1 MLVTERLK
9 GKYPHTNNFWH
20 PLTYFLRETDWMRIL
35 LQEFNSLFSSL
46 KRNVT
51 FIKQILTHCLI
62 NYRLHLQLA
71 GHLQLRLQV
80 EIYHFYKSFS
90 YKFFSYKS
98 GKIKYLLEVVMVRLI
113 LMFSGYMMKRK
124 IDLNL
129 AFSLCEKFLVRSF
142 FWSVFFRIQS

>member
-1 MLVTERLK
+1 
-9 GKYPHTNNFWH
+9 
-20 PLTYFLRETDWMRIL
+20 MRIL
-35 LQEFNSLFSSL
+35 LQEFNSLVSSL

-71 GHLQLRLQV
+71 GQLQLCLQV

-129 AFSLCEKFLVRSF
+129 AFFSLCEKFSSADFFLVRIF
-142 FWSVFFRIQS
+142 PYSVLAKGLS